1 MDHRPSNQLYAMRPV
16 RTIRWQRILAVL
28 IIVLILKV
36 TVSVVA
42 GYRDY
47 FPPNFKSDF
56 LLGRQTYFFG
66 AYQWAFYSHIVAGPV
81 SLILGLVLVSEEF
94 RRRFPPWHRLLGKFE
109 AGLVLLVLVPSG
121 LWMAYYA
128 QTGVAAAIGL
138 ASLAIATGTCVAM
151 GWRTAVKR
159 RFVEHRRWMMR
170 CFLLLCSAVILRIIG
185 GLVTVTGIGDVWGYA
200 LATWVSWL
208 LPLATFELTV
218 AIRRQMRVAQIADD
232 HVSNRFDTPLPAPTL
247 QSISP

>member
-1 MDHRPSNQLYAMRPV
+1 MRP
-16 RTIRWQRILAVL
+16 TFIRLQRILVVL
-28 IIVLILKV
+28 IVVLILKV

-47 FPPNFKSDF
+47 FPPNFRSDF

-81 SLILGLVLVSEEF
+81 SLILGLVLVSEGF
-94 RRRFPPWHRLLGKFE
+94 RQRFPSWHRSLGKIE
-109 AGLVLLVLVPSG
+109 VALVLLILVPSG
-121 LWMAYYA
+121 LWMACYA
-128 QTGVAAAIGL
+128 QTGVVAAIGL

-151 GWRTAVKR
+151 GRRTAVKR

-185 GLVTVTGIGDVWGYA
+185 GLVTVTGIGDVWSYP

-208 LPLATFELTV
+208 IPLATFELAV
-218 AIRRQMRVAQIADD
+218 AICRQMRLARIADD
-232 HVSNRFDTPLPAPTL
+232 DLSTQFDAPLRAPTQQNTL
-247 QSISP
+247 S